1 MGLSRVT
8 HTMLTARSV
17 DRMQG
22 SLTRLADAQE
32 KLSTGR
38 VLNRPSDSPADAAAA
53 MRLRAGLRQQ
63 AQFERNAS
71 DGLGWLAQTDSTL
84 QSMTQQLQRA
94 HQLAIQGANTGGLS
108 TAGREAIATELE
120 GLRDSLI
127 ATANQTYLDR
137 PVLGGIT
144 AGGRAFDADGAY
156 VGADGDVKRTIGEGI
171 TVGVNLKASDVV
183 GDTAPGGVTVFS
195 QLTALANA
203 VRAGNS
209 ADIGAGITA
218 MKDGVER
225 VVTAQSD
232 AGTRYAQVEKAYQM
246 STDVELSLRTR
257 LSDLED
263 ADLAEASIEVS
274 TQEVAYQA
282 ALAST
287 ARVIQPSLLDF
298 LR

>member
-1 MGLSRVT
+1 MGISRVT
-8 HTMLTARSV
+8 HSMLTDRSV
-17 DRMQG
+17 GRMQS

-108 TAGREAIATELE
+108 AAGREAIATELE
-120 GLRDSLI
+120 GLRESLI
-127 ATANQTYLDR
+127 GTANQTYLDR

-144 AGGRAFDADGAY
+144 AGGRAFDADGVY
-156 VGADGDVKRTIGEGI
+156 VGADGDVRRTIGEGI
-171 TVGVNLKASDVV
+171 TVAVNLTASDVV
-183 GDTAPGGVTVFS
+183 GPPGGTVFE
-195 QLTALANA
+195 QLAALANA
-203 VRAGNS
+203 IRAGTDG
-209 ADIGAGITA
+209 AAIGDGIAA
-218 MKDGVER
+218 MKAGVER

-232 AGTRYAQVEKAYQM
+232 AGTRYSQVEKAYQM
-246 STDVELSLRTR
+246 STDIEISLRTR

-263 ADLAEASIEVS
+263 ADLAEATIDVS